1 MIQKAETASAA
12 ETAGCSL
19 LILSL
24 IYYIFN
30 AVIAQWQSTYAAYVK
45 TWIKN
50 VVYPLKKPNIIEL
63 AICDSRHRRRST
75 FDSQYIEM
83 QYPVYEYY
91 LDSRYL
97 ERIN

>member
-63 AICDSRHRRRST
+63 AIRDSRHRRRST
-75 FDSQYIEM
+75 FDSS
-83 QYPVYEYY
+83 VYWDAVSS
-91 LDSRYL
+91 LWVL
-97 ERIN
+97 PWFTLFGAN

>member
-45 TWIKN
+45 T
-50 VVYPLKKPNIIEL
+50 
-63 AICDSRHRRRST
+63 
-75 FDSQYIEM
+75 
-83 QYPVYEYY
+83 
-91 LDSRYL
+91 
-97 ERIN
+97 